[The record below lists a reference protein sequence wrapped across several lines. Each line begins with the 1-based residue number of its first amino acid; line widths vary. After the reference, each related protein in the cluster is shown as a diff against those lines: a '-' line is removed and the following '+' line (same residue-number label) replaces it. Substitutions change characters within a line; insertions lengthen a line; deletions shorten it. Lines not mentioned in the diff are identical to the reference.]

1 MFDTYIRLYI
11 KKRRIVHMQKEMKR
25 EYPIPFHNDVFFKYM
40 LIGEDAGSKLLRS
53 RIIEEIYGLKVQ
65 RTQVLNPELL
75 PEVFFGKR
83 AVLDVVL
90 EDETGHLY
98 DLEMQV
104 SGYTKEEQLRF
115 QQYGYRLVGRQLK
128 QGDDY
133 TKLKPFY
140 QIIFMNSMPKAGGR
154 MIRHYTVKDE
164 DNQEEPNNTLHR
176 AIVFLPM
183 IRQRVKEVGGMENLT
198 EFETFCYVLAYN
210 PDDAIL
216 NMKRRMVNVAMG
228 KYNAMREDGPL
239 FSWAE
244 SVEFANRAVQ
254 ANLREQTAEAKRQ
267 GKDEGLDQGKKALL
281 RAQIIHKYGIDDG
294 WVDTLS
300 NAQID
305 AAVICI
311 LECEA
316 YPDLKEKLKHTA
328 AE

>member
-1 MFDTYIRLYI
+1 
-11 KKRRIVHMQKEMKR
+11 MQKSKER

-40 LIGEDAGSKLLRS
+40 LIGEDAGSAMLRS

-65 RTQVLNPELL
+65 KTQVLNPELL
-75 PEVFFGKR
+75 PEAFFGKR

-115 QQYGYRLVGRQLK
+115 QQYGYRLAGRQLK
-128 QGDDY
+128 QGNDY

-140 QIIFMNSMPKAGGR
+140 QIIFMNYKPKDTGR

-216 NMKRRMVNVAMG
+216 NMKRRMVNVAME
-228 KYNAMREDGPL
+228 KYNEMREDGPL

-281 RAQIIHKYGIDDG
+281 KAQIIHKYGIDDG

-305 AAVICI
+305 AAVIFI

>member
-1 MFDTYIRLYI
+1 
-11 KKRRIVHMQKEMKR
+11 MQKSKER

-40 LIGEDAGSKLLRS
+40 LIGEDAGSAMLRS

-65 RTQVLNPELL
+65 KTQVLNPELL
-75 PEVFFGKR
+75 PEAFFGKR

-115 QQYGYRLVGRQLK
+115 QQYGYRLAGRQLK
-128 QGDDY
+128 QGNDY

-140 QIIFMNSMPKAGGR
+140 QIIFMNYKPKDTGR

-164 DNQEEPNNTLHR
+164 DNREEPNGTLHR

-183 IRQRVKEVGGMENLT
+183 IRQRVKEVGGIENLT

-216 NMKRRMVNVAMG
+216 NMKRRMVNVAMK
-228 KYNAMREDGPL
+228 KYNEMREDGSL
-239 FSWAE
+239 YSWAE
-244 SVEFANRAVQ
+244 SVEFAQRAVQ
-254 ANLREQTAEAKRQ
+254 ANLEEQTAEAEKSGLERGFKQ
-267 GKDEGLDQGKKALL
+267 GLQQGLQKGLDEGKRTLL
-281 RAQIIHKYGIDDG
+281 QSLIVHKYGIEDEWVESLSDQQMDD
-294 WVDTLS
+294 
-300 NAQID
+300 
-305 AAVICI
+305 AVIQI
-311 LECEA
+311 LDCDTYEA
-316 YPDLKEKLKHTA
+316 LKERLKNK
-328 AE
+328 EMK

>member
-1 MFDTYIRLYI
+1 
-11 KKRRIVHMQKEMKR
+11 MQKSKER

-40 LIGEDAGSKLLRS
+40 LIGEDAGSAMLRS

-65 RTQVLNPELL
+65 KTQVLNPELL
-75 PEVFFGKR
+75 PEAFFGKR

-115 QQYGYRLVGRQLK
+115 QQYGYRLAGRQLK
-128 QGDDY
+128 QGNDY

-140 QIIFMNSMPKAGGR
+140 LIIFMNYKPKDTGR

-164 DNQEEPNNTLHR
+164 DNREEPNGTLHR

-183 IRQRVKEVGGMENLT
+183 IRQRVKEVGGIENLT

-216 NMKRRMVNVAMG
+216 NMKRRMVNVAMK
-228 KYNAMREDGPL
+228 KYNEMREDGSL
-239 FSWAE
+239 YSWAE
-244 SVEFANRAVQ
+244 SVEFAQRAVQ
-254 ANLREQTAEAKRQ
+254 ANLEEQTAEAEKSGLERGFKQ
-267 GKDEGLDQGKKALL
+267 GLQKGLDEGKRTLL
-281 RAQIIHKYGIDDG
+281 QSLIVHKYGIEDEWVGSLSDQQMDD
-294 WVDTLS
+294 
-300 NAQID
+300 
-305 AAVICI
+305 AVIQI
-311 LECEA
+311 LDCDTYEA
-316 YPDLKEKLKHTA
+316 LKERLKNK
-328 AE
+328 EMK